1 MAEAERQKRKGKKTS
16 IEEIKSPFST
26 FRSLQKAEAKMWRRK
41 KRGSMKKIGRSA
53 FCFPLKAEA
62 EGRKQKSE
70 NVKSLLRKFRISNS
84 ALHSLVSHR
93 QLKMNPTEIDGAES

>member
-1 MAEAERQKRKGKKTS
+1 LKFYVSRSARLTAQSTSTKDRRHGEKTAEAERQKRKGKKTS

-62 EGRKQKSE
+62 EGRKQKSG
-70 NVKSLLRKFRISNS
+70 NVKSLL
-84 ALHSLVSHR
+84 
-93 QLKMNPTEIDGAES
+93 